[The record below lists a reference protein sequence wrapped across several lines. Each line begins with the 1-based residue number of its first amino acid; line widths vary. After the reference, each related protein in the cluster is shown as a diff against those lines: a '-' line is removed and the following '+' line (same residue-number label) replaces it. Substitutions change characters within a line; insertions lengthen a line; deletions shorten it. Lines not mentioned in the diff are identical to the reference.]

1 MIIVDVGAIKNLGG
15 FKRYSKDTLYRNS
28 FYMII
33 NKGLVAATGLVFWV
47 IAARFYSVS
56 NIGLATTLISASML
70 ITSFSTFGFE
80 ISLVRF
86 LKSFDRAKA
95 FYTCLFFT
103 MGSSF
108 FLAILYI
115 VFVRYLS
122 PDLSFIQETA
132 YAIFFILFT
141 VIDSIGIITTNTFI
155 ALRDAKYSFLQ
166 NLLLTTRVLA
176 IIPLA
181 FLGILGIL
189 GANFFGYIL
198 TYSIILIFLT
208 RFIPFKPQVDKE
220 FFNMSFT
227 FSFGNYVANILY
239 NAAFLALP
247 IIVLDLRGSTAAGI
261 YYIAYTVGNFL
272 LQVPIAL
279 GISFFVEG
287 VYGEDIWKNIVKT
300 GTAMIMLLVP
310 GIAIFWVFGSVILG
324 FFGNSYTGAI
334 DLLRLV
340 AISSLPYAVYSVFQ
354 PMLNIRMRI
363 KEIILLNLAI
373 FVLLIGL
380 SYAMVS
386 VMGIL
391 GVGYALIATF
401 LIIDVLILSSIKWW
415 GLSSFI
421 K

>member
-141 VIDSIGIITTNTFI
+141 VIDSIRSSRFGTPNTH
-155 ALRDAKYSFLQ
+155 SF
-166 NLLLTTRVLA
+166 R
-176 IIPLA
+176 
-181 FLGILGIL
+181 
-189 GANFFGYIL
+189 
-198 TYSIILIFLT
+198 TYS
-208 RFIPFKPQVDKE
+208 
-220 FFNMSFT
+220 
-227 FSFGNYVANILY
+227 
-239 NAAFLALP
+239 
-247 IIVLDLRGSTAAGI
+247 
-261 YYIAYTVGNFL
+261 
-272 LQVPIAL
+272 
-279 GISFFVEG
+279 
-287 VYGEDIWKNIVKT
+287 
-300 GTAMIMLLVP
+300 
-310 GIAIFWVFGSVILG
+310 
-324 FFGNSYTGAI
+324 
-334 DLLRLV
+334 
-340 AISSLPYAVYSVFQ
+340 
-354 PMLNIRMRI
+354 
-363 KEIILLNLAI
+363 
-373 FVLLIGL
+373 
-380 SYAMVS
+380 
-386 VMGIL
+386 
-391 GVGYALIATF
+391 
-401 LIIDVLILSSIKWW
+401 
-415 GLSSFI
+415 
-421 K
+421 